1 MTSTSPDHK
10 TRGRKNKGNINMDMY
25 FTSDSLA
32 STELASRSNR
42 TCFKKFTKFVF
53 RKGERQ
59 VYITVKFEEVIFKN
73 TDIQFFRYSQS
84 TCNYVNISF
93 NLD

>member
-73 TDIQFFRYSQS
+73 TDYHGEFS
-84 TCNYVNISF
+84 TYAALVVLRKRTVNE
-93 NLD
+93 